1 MAYESVNP
9 FTEQLLKSIPEHSE
23 AKIEQILAQADLAYR
38 DTWRGFSFDE
48 SPMTRPS
55 A

>member
-23 AKIEQILAQADLAYR
+23 AKHRANPGSGLSGHL
-38 DTWRGFSFDE
+38 
-48 SPMTRPS
+48 TRVLV
-55 A
+55 